1 MTFLKRLHDDQRGF
15 ALEATLM
22 VMLLISV
29 LLAAAVLGAVTTT
42 RTTSMDYRNSRVFYA
57 AEAATEA
64 IMGQL
69 GQDMEDGYL
78 SDEELAALVP
88 PPLQGF
94 TFDSFS
100 VTKVEDEFVETI
112 TDGSFAGLY
121 ALTQKVEI
129 YSEARDAVDNSSAIM
144 ISAKAQAIPI
154 FQFGVFFEKDLEAT
168 NGPPM
173 TFSGWV
179 HSNGNIYLSS
189 TNAWYKDAI
198 TTPNKVFHDRKDAHI
213 VYDGVYVDDAYNNSV
228 QLLFDSR
235 THTTA
240 NAFRARSDQ
249 DFDNRVKTDA
259 YGVDSLVVPLPAGVG
274 AREVM
279 RPREAGD
286 TDEEKRAKYAW
297 KADMYVVVDLVN
309 LTQRQAV
316 CGPNGGSKTPDE
328 VLGNPGV
335 VGLQPVEAG
344 VQITFKIG
352 NNCGWKN
359 TADFDVE
366 IFGDGALMF
375 TASEDDVGTMCTFN
389 VTIPFGIDELK
400 VVIIDHGGSPFAG
413 TAIWKNLQA
422 LLNGTTPWPNITMTR
437 PTGKVVPNIDDLCS
451 IFKWEWSAFYDGR
464 EQSMSD
470 IINVDIAGLSLWAA
484 GMTDRS
490 SEIVY
495 VDIQAPAD
503 VGGYSGAAKALLDDN
518 TLDPAVRI
526 VNASILPNR
535 MSIATD
541 WPLYLRGDYNALAWK
556 PSALVGDAITIL
568 STAWVDSDNLAQV
581 APENDALETEIWA
594 AILAGHSAT
603 PCDHE
608 VGCCGG
614 TSPYG
619 GGIEN
624 FPRFL
629 EDWSPSGGVKQTV
642 IYRGSLVSLDV
653 AQRAVGDWN
662 GSYYDPPNRD
672 WQFDTR
678 FEDPANLP
686 PGTPVVGVVI
696 RTAFRPVF

>member
-1 MTFLKRLHDDQRGF
+1 MTFLNRLRDDQRGF

-78 SDEELAALVP
+78 DDEELAALVP
-88 PPLQGF
+88 PPLEGF
-94 TFDSFS
+94 SFDSFS
-100 VTKVEDEFVETI
+100 VTKTGDAIVETI

-168 NGPPM
+168 NGPSM

-179 HSNGNIYLSS
+179 HANGNIYLSS
-189 TNAWYKDAI
+189 NNAWYKDAI
-198 TTPNKVFHDRKDAHI
+198 TTPNEVYHDRKDNHS
-213 VYDGVYVDDAYNNSV
+213 VYDGVYVDDAYNNEV
-228 QLLFDSR
+228 KLLFDSR
-235 THTTA
+235 THSDF

-249 DFDNRVKTDA
+249 DFDNRLKTNA
-259 YGVDSLVVPLPAGVG
+259 YAVDSLKIPLPAGVG
-274 AREVM
+274 AEEVM

-286 TDEEKRAKYAW
+286 TDEEKRAKFAW

-316 CGPNGGSKTPDE
+316 CGASGASKTPD
-328 VLGNPGV
+328 VVIGDPGV

-352 NNCGWKN
+352 NNCGWKGG
-359 TADFDVE
+359 ADFDVE
-366 IFGDGALMF
+366 IFGDGALMW
-375 TASEDDVGTMCTFN
+375 TGSEDDVGNLCTFN
-389 VTIPFGIDELK
+389 VTIPFGVDELK
-400 VVIIDHGGSPFAG
+400 VVITDHGGSPFDG
-413 TAIWKNLQA
+413 TAIWKNLQS
-422 LLNGTTPWPNITMTR
+422 LLDGTTPWPIITMTR
-437 PTGKVVPNIDDLCS
+437 PTGKVVPNIDDLCG

-464 EQSMSD
+464 EQNVRD
-470 IINVDIAGLSLWAA
+470 IMNVNIAGLGLWAG
-484 GMTDRS
+484 GMTDRA

-495 VDIQAPAD
+495 VEIKTPANI
-503 VGGYSGAAKALLDDN
+503 GAWSAAAKALLDDN
-518 TLDPAVRI
+518 TLDPAVRVI
-526 VNASILPNR
+526 NASILPNR

-541 WPLYLRGDYNALAWK
+541 WPLYVRGDYNALAWK
-556 PSALVGDAITIL
+556 PSALVGDAITIQ
-568 STAWVDSDNLAQV
+568 SDAWIDSDHKVQV
-581 APENDALETEIWA
+581 IQKLDATETEMWA

-608 VGCCGG
+608 VAPCPGG
-614 TSPYG
+614 YTDFYG

-629 EDWSPSGGVKQTV
+629 ENWSGIQF

-653 AQRAVGDWN
+653 AQRATGTWN
-662 GSYYDPPNRD
+662 GNYYSPPVRD

-678 FEDPANLP
+678 FEDPSNLP

-696 RTAFRPVF
+696 RTAFRPVY

>member
-1 MTFLKRLHDDQRGF
+1 MTFLNRLRDDQRGF

-42 RTTSMDYRNSRVFYA
+42 RTTSLDYRNSRVFYA
-57 AEAATEA
+57 AEGATEA

-78 SDEELAALVP
+78 SDEELAALLP
-88 PPLQGF
+88 PALEGF

-100 VTKVEDEFVETI
+100 VTRTGVATVETI

-129 YSEARDAVDNSSAIM
+129 YSEARDAEDNSSAIL

-168 NGPPM
+168 NGPSM

-179 HSNGNIYLSS
+179 HANGNIYLSS
-189 TNAWYKDAI
+189 NNAWYKDAI
-198 TTPNKVFHDRKDAHI
+198 TTPNQVYHDRKDFHT
-213 VYDGVYVDDAYNNSV
+213 VYDGVYIDDAYNNEV

-235 THTTA
+235 THSDP

-249 DFDNRVKTDA
+249 DFDNRLKTDA
-259 YGVDSLVVPLPAGVG
+259 YGVDSLKVPLPAGVG
-274 AREVM
+274 AEEVM

-286 TDEEKRAKYAW
+286 TDEEKRAKFAW

-316 CGPNGGSKTPDE
+316 CGASGGSKTPHE
-328 VLGNPGV
+328 VIGNPGV
-335 VGLQPVEAG
+335 VGLQKVEAG
-344 VQITFKIG
+344 VKVTFKIG
-352 NNCGWKN
+352 ESCGWK
-359 TADFDVE
+359 TGAKFHVE
-366 IFGDGALMF
+366 AWDMDKDAIFWKG
-375 TASEDDVGTMCTFN
+375 EEYDVGSLCTFSI
-389 VTIPFGIDELK
+389 TIPSDIENFKI
-400 VVIIDHGGSPFAG
+400 VIIDQGGSPFDG
-413 TAIWKNLQA
+413 TAIWRDLQS
-422 LLNGTTPWPNITMTR
+422 LLDGTTPWPNITMTR
-437 PTGKVVPNIDDLCS
+437 PAGKVVPNIDELCE
-451 IFKWEWSAFYDGR
+451 IFKWEWSTFYDGR
-464 EQSMSD
+464 EQNMRD
-470 IINVDIAGLSLWAA
+470 VLNLNIAGLSLWAA
-484 GMTDRS
+484 GMTDRA
-490 SEIVY
+490 SEVVY
-495 VDIQAPAD
+495 MEIKAPANI
-503 VGGYSGAAKALLDDN
+503 GAWSGAAKAQLDDN
-518 TLDPAVRI
+518 TLDPAVRVI
-526 VNASILPNR
+526 NASVLPNR

-541 WPLYLRGDYNALAWK
+541 WPLYVRGDYNALAWK
-556 PSALVGDAITIL
+556 PSALVGDAITIQ
-568 STAWVDSDNLAQV
+568 STAWIDADHKVQV
-581 APENDALETEIWA
+581 IERLDATETEMWA

-608 VGCCGG
+608 VAPCPGG
-614 TSPYG
+614 YADFYG

-629 EDWSPSGGVKQTV
+629 EDWGGINF

-653 AQRAVGDWN
+653 AQRAIGTWN
-662 GSYYDPPNRD
+662 GNYYSPPKRD

-678 FEDPANLP
+678 FEDPNNLP

>member
-1 MTFLKRLHDDQRGF
+1 MMFINRLRDDQRGF

-94 TFDSFS
+94 SFDSFS
-100 VTKVEDEFVETI
+100 VTKVDDAVVETI

-129 YSEARDAVDNSSAIM
+129 YSEARDAVDNSSAIL

-168 NGPPM
+168 NGPSM

-179 HSNGNIYLSS
+179 HANGNIYLSS
-189 TNAWYKDAI
+189 NNAWYKDAI
-198 TTPNKVFHDRKDAHI
+198 TTPNQVYHDRKDNHSI
-213 VYDGVYVDDAYNNSV
+213 MDGVYIDDAYGNEV
-228 QLLFDSR
+228 KLLFDSR
-235 THTTA
+235 THA
-240 NAFRARSDQ
+240 DPNSFRARSDQ
-249 DFDNRVKTDA
+249 DFDNRLKTDA
-259 YGVDSLVVPLPAGVG
+259 YAVDSLKVPLPAGVG
-274 AREVM
+274 AEEVM

-286 TDEEKRAKYAW
+286 TDEEKRAKFAW

-316 CGPNGGSKTPDE
+316 CGSSASKTPDE
-328 VLGNPGV
+328 VIGDPGV

-352 NNCGWKN
+352 KDCGWKSG
-359 TADFDVE
+359 ADFDVQ
-366 IFGDGALMF
+366 IFGDGALMW
-375 TASEDDVGTMCTFN
+375 TGSENDVGTLCTFN
-389 VTIPFGIDELK
+389 VTIPFGTDELK
-400 VVIIDHGGSPFAG
+400 VVITDHGGSPYDG
-413 TAIWKNLQA
+413 TATWKNLQS
-422 LLNGTTPWPNITMTR
+422 LLDGTTPWPNITVTR
-437 PTGKVVPNIDDLCS
+437 PAGMVVPDIKDLCD
-451 IFKWEWSAFYDGR
+451 ILQWEWSAFYDGR

-470 IINVDIAGLSLWAA
+470 IMNVNVAGLSLWSA
-484 GMTDRS
+484 GKSDRA
-490 SEIVY
+490 SEILY
-495 VDIQAPAD
+495 VEIQAPAD
-503 VGGYSGAAKALLDDN
+503 VGAYSGAAKALLDDN
-518 TLDPAVRI
+518 TLDPAVRVI
-526 VNASILPNR
+526 NASILPNR

-541 WPLYLRGDYNALAWK
+541 WPLYVRGDYNSLAWK
-556 PSALVGDAITIL
+556 PSALVGDAITIQ
-568 STAWVDSDNLAQV
+568 STAWIDADHKVQV
-581 APENDALETEIWA
+581 IEKKNATETEMWA

-608 VGCCGG
+608 VAPCPGG
-614 TSPYG
+614 YTDFYG

-629 EDWSPSGGVKQTV
+629 ERWSGVKF

-653 AQRAVGDWN
+653 AQRAIGTWN
-662 GSYYDPPNRD
+662 GSYYSPPVRD

-678 FEDPANLP
+678 FEDPSNLP